1 MYINATSLSIYLSMD
16 TKILP
21 CLAIINSNAMNID
34 VHVFFQIRVFIFS
47 GYMSK
52 CEIAGS
58 YGNSVFSF

>member
-1 MYINATSLSIYLSMD
+1 MPHLYPFICQWTLNYFH
-16 TKILP
+16 ILP
-21 CLAIINSNAMNID
+21 IINSDAVNISM
-34 VHVFFQIRVFIFS
+34 HVFFQIRVFILS